1 MILPIVAALAIAA
14 AVLLIGLVFAAAA
27 EEREQVRTSLRQLE
41 DYELGTTREQEMLQP
56 FSERAFAPVVGNML
70 KLGNKFAPAGFA
82 ERIARTIELAG
93 YPAGWTVEMFTVFK
107 VLGAASGVL
116 WIPLVFAILKMNGI
130 LAFLLVAILWA
141 ISFRW
146 PDLLLDNLMKA
157 RQDVIRKQLPDL
169 LDLLTI
175 SIEAG
180 LGFEQAL
187 DRVCAAM
194 PGTLSN
200 EFRRML
206 QEVRLGGSRAD
217 ALRAIDA
224 RTEVPELRSFIMAV
238 LQADAFGVSIGR
250 ILRSQSDD
258 ARQRRRTWAQEKA
271 QKMPVKL
278 LFPLVFC
285 IFPAVFVI
293 VLGPAMVDIS
303 KNF

>member
-1 MILPIVAALAIAA
+1 MFLPIIAALAIAA
-14 AVLLIGLVFAAAA
+14 AVLLVGLVFVAAST
-27 EEREQVRTSLRQLE
+27 EREQVRSSLRQLE
-41 DYELGTTREQEMLQP
+41 DYEIGTTREQEMLQP
-56 FSERAFAPVVGNML
+56 FNERAVAPLVGTMLKIGNRFAPS
-70 KLGNKFAPAGFA
+70 GFA
-82 ERIARTIELAG
+82 ERIGRTIELAG
-93 YPAGWTVEMFTVFK
+93 YPAGWSTEMFTVFK

-116 WIPLVFAILKMNGI
+116 WIPLVFAVLKMKG
-130 LAFLLVAILWA
+130 LTGVLVVFFLWA

-146 PDLLLDNLMKA
+146 PDLMLDNIKKA
-157 RQDVIRKQLPDL
+157 RQETIRRQLPDL

-217 ALRAIDA
+217 ALRAIDS

-250 ILRSQSDD
+250 ILRAQSDD

-293 VLGPAMVDIS
+293 VLGPAMIDIS